1 MSVSKV
7 VRYTTK
13 PECAD
18 ENERL
23 IRDVFAELAE
33 HDPDGLH
40 YVAFRLADRV
50 SFVHVAVLD
59 EEKNP
64 LASSPA
70 FAEFQRGIAGRC
82 ADGPVAADA
91 QIIGSHRMPLGLFRT
106 NRRSRPF

>member
-1 MSVSKV
+1 MPVSKV
-7 VRYTTK
+7 IRYTTK

-40 YVAFRLADRV
+40 YLAFRLADNV

-59 EEKNP
+59 GDKNP
-64 LASSPA
+64 LADSAAEKSAGENPVRHRGGLAGGRRGARNPA
-70 FAEFQRGIAGRC
+70 FAEYVC
-82 ADGPVAADA
+82 AV
-91 QIIGSHRMPLGLFRT
+91 Q
-106 NRRSRPF
+106 